1 MGKIKEHLDSYM
13 HVYDNGT
20 TARLYATPWDR
31 NTVADGYWQTVN
43 TIQPLINRDV
53 YLADCIEELSSRA
66 ARYEA
71 GSGISF
77 SDLPDGTTQINASFA
92 FGLIGSNGIAV
103 NENKISLSGGTI
115 DASFILQNLSAKN
128 LSAGETNL
136 QTVTS
141 VNHSAQNLTATNSN
155 ITNITATTITSTNIS
170 TNNLT
175 VENASAK
182 NFSGTNISANK
193 FSANSAQF
201 NDISAKNFSANKFDA
216 VSGVFANLTAT
227 KMSATNLSST
237 NLTSKNATI
246 TGISAST
253 ISAYDI
259 SSTNISAQYI
269 SATNLSARRLSG
281 YSAQIDNKMTT
292 KLLTVDGT
300 MQNAFKVNSDF
311 AVFSAAE
318 ATQHSLSATLTM
330 LNNNN
335 TNYGAAVFEFG
346 KYETR
351 YKNNWTK
358 YDAWYSASIPSA
370 TDNWGGWSVNY
381 SNGIMGGQ
389 VPFPGSVRALHLN
402 SMNIEISDL
411 IENNVTDFILRKGN
425 IFTYDSGHTGI
436 GAGVSI
442 DVKKLKPYQ
451 KYRFSVYN
459 LGPCNL
465 YADYIGIRFYNT
477 SVKNIFF
484 YNVPKTP
491 LNYIETAKYS
501 NTYGGENATQAQ
513 INKRG
518 KPVYSNNQDP
528 LDWINPFMRDFFIEH
543 FDVKKYFMANED
555 YNVLLGYSANAHS
568 VGVSVD
574 VPLLATSMW
583 IPYKDEYE
591 QMTHIEADIF
601 NLYYSRE
608 KSTGS
613 DYQTDRDVTISSYSS
628 QVAYNGGLWKYS
640 SDNDGLEAVWS
651 GDDMNVN
658 KNTITIYGNRGAGN
672 YNYKVKGKIEYFM
685 NGTIEFTCACDEEN
699 AFIYILN
706 SDYNNS

>member
-1 MGKIKEHLDSYM
+1 M
-13 HVYDNGT
+13 
-20 TARLYATPWDR
+20 A
-31 NTVADGYWQTVN
+31 
-43 TIQPLINRDV
+43 
-53 YLADCIEELSSRA
+53 
-66 ARYEA
+66 
-71 GSGISF
+71 F
-77 SDLPDGTTQINASFA
+77 SLR
-92 FGLIGSNGIAV
+92 GSNGIAIDG
-103 NENKISLSGGTI
+103 NNIYLSGGTI
-115 DASFILQNLSAKN
+115 EASFKFQNLSANNLSATNAQIDNLSTTNETATLFVSTDAKITNMTATNLTSDSAFVNN
-128 LSAGETNL
+128 LSAG
-136 QTVTS
+136 
-141 VNHSAQNLTATNSN
+141 
-155 ITNITATTITSTNIS
+155 NIS
-170 TNNLT
+170 
-175 VENASAK
+175 SR
-182 NFSGTNISANK
+182 NFSGINISANK

-201 NDISAKNFSANKFDA
+201 NDISAKNFSANQFSA
-216 VSGVFANLTAT
+216 TSGSFTNLT
-227 KMSATNLSST
+227 SNNISST
-237 NLTSKNATI
+237 NLSGTNLTAVNSTI
-246 TGISAST
+246 TSLSA
-253 ISAYDI
+253 
-259 SSTNISAQYI
+259 TNISATDI
-269 SATNLSARRLSG
+269 SATNLTGSKFSATYLSAKNLTG
-281 YSAQIDNKMTT
+281 NTLSASTKITT
-292 KLLTVDGT
+292 KSLTVSGGENT
-300 MQNAFKVNSDF
+300 FSVSGDF

-318 ATQHSLSATLTM
+318 AQKHSLSATLTM

-358 YDAWYSASIPSA
+358 YNSWYSASIPSA
-370 TDNWGGWSVNY
+370 TDNWGGWTTNY
-381 SNGIMGGQ
+381 SNGTMEGQ
-389 VPFPGSVRALHLN
+389 IPFPGSVRALHLN
-402 SMNIEISDL
+402 AMNIEISNL

-425 IFTYDSGHTGI
+425 LFTYEGHKGI

-477 SVKNIFF
+477 SVKNIYF

-491 LNYIETAKYS
+491 LNYIETATYS

-518 KPVYSNNQDP
+518 KPVYSNKQDP
-528 LDWINPFMRDFFIEH
+528 FDWINPFMRDFFIEQ

-555 YNVLLGYSANAHS
+555 YNVLLVYSANAHS

-608 KSTGS
+608 KSNGS

-628 QVAYNGGLWKYS
+628 QVAYNGGLWKYN

-658 KNTITIYGNRGAGN
+658 KNTITIYGNRGSGN

-699 AFIYILN
+699 AYIYILN